1 MYILLYNQ
9 LEAKIKSSI
18 FGTPITLRYE
28 QILHWWIE
36 EYVWN
41 WLTKSLSSTVEFLG
55 RNWELKSW
63 WRILFQFF
71 GQQKKL
77 YLFIMVFN
85 ERNCI
90 VILLKKDPAKCG
102 LQRKFLTWKQQ
113 SSLSNMKTGQSTI
126 LGFECNRRTTFISN
140 TLYC

>member
-77 YLFIMVFN
+77 YLFILVFD
-85 ERNCI
+85 ERNFIKDGPNI
-90 VILLKKDPAKCG
+90 VWASQKVPKPENGYCFVHLFFGFWNIKVHSKKITDFG
-102 LQRKFLTWKQQ
+102 FWKDQ
-113 SSLSNMKTGQSTI
+113 S
-126 LGFECNRRTTFISN
+126 
-140 TLYC
+140 